1 MTDWKDA
8 TRLDRFAFEM
18 IDPNDLSVSR
28 GLLDGVV
35 LSDSRLVYNYYSDTR
50 VAGSLK
56 VVGGSYVEDSLIR
69 IHHYVDEWGYHDELG
84 TFFVNRDETVSRS
97 GAEASAMK
105 LSSMLTRISDDRFTW
120 HYAIPAMRY
129 SKTVLADIFDRFGV
143 DCSIAASCANA
154 RYSTAKIY
162 EIGDSVLSAAFDV
175 CDMMGARL
183 DVDGRGVATVEPYV
197 APSAKSPVLVYD
209 AGAPDS
215 IMYGEAKVTSD
226 YFSVPNRAVAVYKE
240 GDVEVSGYADVP
252 STSRMSRGR
261 RGRRVTE
268 LIDLDELSPATS
280 AQAAQVAK
288 SRLDGIG
295 DEQVEIEFDAFYAPM
310 RTGDVATVR
319 IGGLERKAMLKS
331 RDVSLAPGMPTSNT
345 FKVV

>member
-1 MTDWKDA
+1 MTDWKDT

-18 IDPNDLSVSR
+18 LDPNDLSTSR

-35 LSDSRLVYNYYSDTR
+35 PRDSRLIFNYYSDTR
-50 VAGSLK
+50 VSGNLK
-56 VVGGSYVEDSLIR
+56 VVSGNYVEDSLIR
-69 IHHYVDEWGYHDELG
+69 IHHYVDAWDYHDELG
-84 TFFVNRDETVSRS
+84 TFFVNRDEAVSKS
-97 GAEASAMK
+97 GAEVVNMK
-105 LSSMLTRISDDRFTW
+105 LSSMLTRISADRFTW

-129 SKTVLADIFDRFGV
+129 SKAVLADVFDRFGV
-143 DCSIAASCANA
+143 DFSIAASCSNA
-154 RYSTAKIY
+154 RYGTAKIY
-162 EIGDSVLSAAFDV
+162 EIGDDVLSAVFDV

-183 DVDGRGVATVEPYV
+183 DVDGRGVATVEPYI
-197 APSAKSPVLVYD
+197 APSAKSPSVVYD
-209 AGAPDS
+209 ASAPDS

-226 YFSVPNRAVAVYKE
+226 YFSVPNRAVAVYKD

-268 LIDLDELSPATS
+268 VIDLDELSPATS
-280 AQAAQVAK
+280 AQAAQVARQ
-288 SRLDGIG
+288 RLEGID

-319 IGGLERKAMLKS
+319 IGSKQYKAMLKA
-331 RDVSLAPGMPTSNT
+331 RDVKLAPGMPTSNT